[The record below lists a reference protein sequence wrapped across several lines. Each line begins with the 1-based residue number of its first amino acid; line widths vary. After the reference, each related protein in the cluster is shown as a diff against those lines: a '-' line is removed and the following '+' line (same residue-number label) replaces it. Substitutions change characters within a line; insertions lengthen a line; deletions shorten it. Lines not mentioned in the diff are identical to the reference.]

1 MIDKL
6 LESTSFTNGLVAI
19 IDMLILLGI
28 TQLLCR
34 ANGLGSD
41 GIKRAMSNIR
51 KVRKCILS
59 FRNGF
64 GKKSLTK
71 SKAHRLLYTMRT
83 RLHDTGS
90 VIRVYQFE
98 GYKIPEIA
106 VAVKNFTDAE
116 SKCDDVALYY
126 SDRMKDEFIAS
137 IDEMDGVMKESVE
150 LIKKIE
156 KALNAERKKKI

>member
-1 MIDKL
+1 MIGRL
-6 LESTSFTNGLVAI
+6 LESASFTNGLVTI

-41 GIKRAMSNIR
+41 GVRRAMNNIR
-51 KVRKCILS
+51 KVRRCLLS

-90 VIRVYQFE
+90 VLRVFEFE
-98 GYKIPEIA
+98 GFKIPE
-106 VAVKNFTDAE
+106 VSTAVKKFAAAE
-116 SKCDDVALYY
+116 TKCDDVAVFYN
-126 SDRMKDEFIAS
+126 DRRRDEFLAAV
-137 IDEMDGVMKESVE
+137 DEMDVAMKESVE
-150 LIKKIE
+150 LIRTIE
-156 KALNAERKKKI
+156 KALNTEKKKKI